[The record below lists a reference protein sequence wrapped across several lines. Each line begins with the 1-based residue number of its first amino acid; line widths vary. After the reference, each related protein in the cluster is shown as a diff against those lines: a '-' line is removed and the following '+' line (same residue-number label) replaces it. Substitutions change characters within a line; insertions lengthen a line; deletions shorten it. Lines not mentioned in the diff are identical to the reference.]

1 MNPSPFFKALGLVS
15 VIQALGGVFPGIYR
29 EELRQPRSR
38 WESNQGAFIL
48 IIDVNH
54 FMPIQELK
62 SEMDAFVGLRRG
74 MKPLPG
80 LDRAELAG
88 GYEWAWA
95 RENEV
100 KGIPV
105 GPSHESELTEIAAE
119 LGVETPFAQHEETR
133 F

>member
-1 MNPSPFFKALGLVS
+1 
-15 VIQALGGVFPGIYR
+15 
-29 EELRQPRSR
+29 
-38 WESNQGAFIL
+38 
-48 IIDVNH
+48 
-54 FMPIQELK
+54 
-62 SEMDAFVGLRRG
+62 

-105 GPSHESELTEIAAE
+105 GPSHESEFTEIAAE
-119 LGVETPFAQHEETR
+119 LGVETPFAQHEESR